1 MKRLQIVNLLSSVNE
16 CQSQI
21 WCDEHMK
28 QMLIEQYT
36 GHAHVV
42 ASCPHLLVE
51 GGSGAVVEN
60 GGEDPVLKG
69 RT

>member
-1 MKRLQIVNLLSSVNE
+1 MNVLSSVNE
-16 CQSQI
+16 RQSQM
-21 WCDEHMK
+21 WCDAHMK

-36 GHAHVV
+36 GHALMV

-51 GGSGAVVEN
+51 GRSGAVVEN